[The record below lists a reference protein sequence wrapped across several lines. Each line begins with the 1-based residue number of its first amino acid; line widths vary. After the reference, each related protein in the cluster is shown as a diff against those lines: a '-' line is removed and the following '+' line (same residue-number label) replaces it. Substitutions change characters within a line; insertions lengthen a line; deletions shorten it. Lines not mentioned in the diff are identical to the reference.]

1 MIIVIVQLIVGT
13 QVIMEFSMS
22 TDRQLTLIKQILTLS
37 CQVTQMVN
45 DFDPELLDTKPLL
58 YFHLQQQK
66 LIELIRSSMSSS
78 G

>member
-1 MIIVIVQLIVGT
+1 
-13 QVIMEFSMS
+13 MS